1 MTYKLLI
8 DLISHWFIESLKN
21 IHFLIVLVLLTLP
34 ISALFNFQLIESSYL
49 DAKFAG
55 LSANSQM
62 LNAVLYEDKKTHVIE
77 PYITEE
83 IEHKWS
89 DLQFVYERSTNVEV
103 IKNNNKQSRD
113 ISFFSGGYDRLK
125 LNPVLGSLKK
135 MEFPHI
141 GQELVTAL
149 SYQYWVD
156 EFSAD
161 SNIIGSHIIAN
172 NKAVTIVAVMPKN
185 FISFRKNQS
194 TQLIMP
200 YVQLPSIMNHISK
213 SITPDT
219 YSYLLGPPERLFNM
233 AGLITKYLQ
242 EEALILDESKIVFS
256 RAIGVNSQHY
266 FNVSTR
272 IGVLK
277 SLFLLLLVFCFI
289 AFITFYI
296 GEYSV
301 KQQEYSV
308 RSLCGGSNKQLFMQ
322 RIVDIFLTVF
332 LLTLICLFI
341 IPMGKYAIQSF
352 FPELIVRETSWELLF
367 LFKVLAGIFIAATL
381 LMSVIFVIQDKLI
394 KTYTGRGQS
403 ASTSQKIQNYA
414 LLALTVSITSL
425 AIYVSSLLMQSQQT
439 LYNTHIG
446 FSSENRFIVTFDIPK
461 NSNKTFYADNSAELL
476 LEQLTSQTEIKQAA
490 ITSIPPLS
498 ERTSFGRWATV
509 LGVPIGTSQ
518 HSITYSDRVSP
529 QYFTTLN
536 AHIKEGKSI
545 SWQNRNEIVVNQTL
559 WDMYFKGQT
568 LVTAQ
573 LLSIKSDGEK
583 VPSKI
588 VGIVEDIYFEGPDT
602 PPVPIIY
609 SPILVIT
616 GFESLIIESDS
627 SIHELTKLV
636 NKTLKKVNVVFT
648 GIKINSISE
657 LVKKEHAPRKA
668 VLIVTLFGTA
678 IIFISSAIFCY
689 NTINQI
695 THKNA
700 REFSVRFSSGARLH
714 HLVKTEFQF
723 FIIVLSPTI
732 FVVAYIYIQMRH
744 VLSDYVVNIDLVNPL
759 LFAFILFTLISIL
772 SGILMIKIKQ
782 KTQQAW
788 AYLF

>member
-1 MTYKLLI
+1 MTYKLTI
-8 DLISHWFIESLKN
+8 DLIFHWFNESLKN
-21 IHFLIVLVLLTLP
+21 IHFLIILILLTLP

-55 LSANSQM
+55 LSSNSKI

-77 PYITEE
+77 PYISEE

-89 DLQFVYERSTNVEV
+89 DLQFVYERLTSAE
-103 IKNNNKQSRD
+103 IKKNNIKQISD
-113 ISFFSGGYDRLK
+113 ISFFSGGYKILK
-125 LNPVLGSLKK
+125 LRPVLGSLEK

-161 SNIIGSHIIAN
+161 GNIIGSHIIVN
-172 NKAVTIVAVMPKN
+172 NKAVTIVAVMPKK
-185 FISFRKNQS
+185 FISFRKNKS

-200 YVQLPSIMNHISK
+200 YVQLPSIMNHSSK
-213 SITPDT
+213 GVTPDT
-219 YSYLLGPPERLFNM
+219 YSYMLGPPERLFDM
-233 AGLITKYLQ
+233 ADAITSYLQ

-277 SLFLLLLVFCFI
+277 SLFLLLLIFCFF

-322 RIVDIFLTVF
+322 RIVDILLTVF

-341 IPMGKYAIQSF
+341 IPMGKFAIQSF
-352 FPELIVRETSWELLF
+352 IPELIVKETTWEFVF
-367 LFKVLAGIFIAATL
+367 LFKVLAGIFVGAIL
-381 LMSVIFVIQDKLI
+381 LMSAIFLIQDKLI
-394 KTYTGRGQS
+394 KTNTGRGQS

-414 LLALTVSITSL
+414 LLALTLSITSL
-425 AIYVSSLLMQSQQT
+425 AIYVSSLLMQSQQA
-439 LYNTHIG
+439 LYNTHVG
-446 FSSENRFIVTFDIPK
+446 FSSENRFIVTFDQPK
-461 NSNKTFYADNSAELL
+461 NLNTTFYVDNSAQLL
-476 LEQLTSQTEIKQAA
+476 LEQLTSQPEIQQAA
-490 ITSIPPLS
+490 ISSIPPLS
-498 ERTSFGRWATV
+498 DRTSFGRWATV
-509 LGVPIGTSQ
+509 LGETIGTSQ
-518 HSITYSDRVSP
+518 HSITYNDRISP
-529 QYFTTLN
+529 QYFKTLN
-536 AHIKEGKSI
+536 THIMKGKSL
-545 SWQNRNEIVVNQTL
+545 SWRNREEIVVNQTL
-559 WDMYFKGQT
+559 WDIYFKGQT
-568 LVTAQ
+568 LAGAQ
-573 LLSIKSDGEK
+573 LLSISTDGEK
-583 VPSKI
+583 VASKI
-588 VGIVEDIYFEGPDT
+588 VGIVEDVYFEGPDT
-602 PPVPIIY
+602 PSVPIIY

-616 GFESLIIESDS
+616 GFESLIIESES
-627 SIHELTKLV
+627 SIHELTQV
-636 NKTLKKVNVVFT
+636 IEKTLKQVNVGFT

-657 LVKKEHAPRKA
+657 LVKTEHAPRKA
-668 VLIVTLFGTA
+668 VLIVTLAGTV
-678 IIFISSAIFCY
+678 IILISSAIFCY

-695 THKNA
+695 TNKNA
-700 REFSVRFSSGARLH
+700 REFSVRYSSGARLYQ
-714 HLVKTEFQF
+714 LVKTEFQF
-723 FIIVLSPTI
+723 FILVLSPTVFSFAYI
-732 FVVAYIYIQMRH
+732 FVQMRH
-744 VLSDYVVNIDLVNPL
+744 VLTDYVVNVNLVNPL
-759 LFAFILFTLISIL
+759 LFAFILLTLISML
-772 SGILMIKIKQ
+772 SGILMVKIKQ